1 MPSRGL
7 YKYVYTKQTHIH
19 IVYMYVKRHYI
30 YFNWTGLTSIYTMC
44 ILNAGIY
51 SWVFASEVSFPL
63 DHKPANKLKYICLLT
78 ILSFSVFQRFP
89 PATAAVW
96 NSGGRS
102 LMRPIYKDHACPGL
116 SQSCYITCRWMNER
130 VDVWLDSWVNELMD
144 GRMDKRKDGQWL
156 RMDGWLD
163 GGCADGWTYGLT
175 ELSSDS

>member
-44 ILNAGIY
+44 ILNAGSD

-63 DHKPANKLKYICLLT
+63 DHKPANRLKYIGLLT
-78 ILSFSVFQRFP
+78 ILSFSVFQWFP

-96 NSGGRS
+96 NYGGRS

-130 VDVWLDSWVNELMD
+130 VDVWLNSWVTWWMNWLMGGWTN
-144 GRMDKRKDGQWL
+144 GRMGSGFEWMDDWMEDAQTVG
-156 RMDGWLD
+156 RMGWQ
-163 GGCADGWTYGLT
+163 
-175 ELSSDS
+175 S